1 MGIIRHPMLPIL
13 VTLIFHGHLY
23 YCEIFLTRF
32 LISFVFTE
40 AAIAF
45 GFKESGH
52 NRS

>member
-1 MGIIRHPMLPIL
+1 MGL

-40 AAIAF
+40 AAISF